1 MSPFFNSAII
11 AMVIT
16 GLVCLINGLILLI
29 NSYTKNQKRQK
40 ENRGWTLSII
50 GTLITVCFSYVLV
63 RALIQESTGG
73 DDFLIYSWFFVF
85 FFFPLVVIILF
96 VFGVFFLVTSI
107 TSLQEGYRKD
117 ENGKRDVASI
127 VVGYTLIV
135 LLLVTI
141 FSIVMFVISAF
152 ASFLEGLLRNSPN
165 RSSSSEQFK
174 SLINYF
180 LVIIRK

>member
-1 MSPFFNSAII
+1 
-11 AMVIT
+11 MVIT

-29 NSYTKNQKRQK
+29 NSYTKNQKRK
-40 ENRGWTLSII
+40 ESRGWTLSII
-50 GTLITVCFSYVLV
+50 GTLITVSFSYVLV

-107 TSLQEGYRKD
+107 ISLQEGYKKD

-127 VVGYTLIV
+127 VVGYTLIF

-141 FSIVMFVISAF
+141 YSIVMFVISAF
-152 ASFLEGLLRNSPN
+152 ASFLEGLLRNPPN
-165 RSSSSEQFK
+165 SSSSSEQFEN
-174 SLINYF
+174 LINYL
-180 LVIIRK
+180 LVNIRK

>member
-1 MSPFFNSAII
+1 MIPYFNSAII

-29 NSYTKNQKRQK
+29 NSYTKNQKHK
-40 ENRGWTLSII
+40 ESRGWTLSII
-50 GTLITVCFSYVLV
+50 GTLITVSFSYALV

-73 DDFLIYSWFFVF
+73 DDFLLYSWFFVF

-107 TSLQEGYRKD
+107 ISLQEGYKKD

-165 RSSSSEQFK
+165 NSSSSEQFEN
-174 SLINYF
+174 LINYF
-180 LVIIRK
+180 LVNIRK

>member
-1 MSPFFNSAII
+1 MIPFFNSAII

-29 NSYTKNQKRQK
+29 NSYTKNQKRK
-40 ENRGWTLSII
+40 RNRGWTLSII
-50 GTLITVCFSYVLV
+50 GTLITVSFSYVLV

-85 FFFPLVVIILF
+85 FFFPLIVIILF

-107 TSLQEGYRKD
+107 TSLQEGYKKD

-165 RSSSSEQFK
+165 NSSSSEQFEN
-174 SLINYF
+174 LINYF
-180 LVIIRK
+180 LINIRK